1 MQVSWGDGML
11 ARALARALGFPRP
24 AASVVVVLRIQPT
37 AGGQRWVRQMGSV
50 LLTSTQAAS
59 NGLLIETF
67 GVIACAFRLLPE
79 AAGLRYQQQ
88 YAALRCGSLQLRLPG
103 WASPRVAALV
113 VPTAA
118 GARTEVEI
126 AAPLIGRVLR
136 YEGTMEPVA
145 SVELP

>member
-11 ARALARALGFPRP
+11 ARSLAWALGFPRP
-24 AASVVVVLRIQPT
+24 AASVSVVLRILT
-37 AGGQRWVRQMGSV
+37 VAGGLRWVRQMGSV

-59 NGLLIETF
+59 NGLLLETF
-67 GVIACAFRLLPE
+67 GVIVCAFRLLPE
-79 AAGLRYQQQ
+79 SAGLRYLQQ
-88 YAALRCGSLQLRLPG
+88 YAVLRLGSLQLRLPA

-113 VPTAA
+113 VPTAG

-136 YEGTMEPVA
+136 YEGTMEPIA
-145 SVELP
+145 SVDRP